1 MKPLSRFILRYLD
14 RRRPPAQ
21 PVTLVNVLPAI
32 RGDYPTGR
40 YSRYQLA
47 QLLAQGRDR

>member
-1 MKPLSRFILRYLD
+1 MKLLSQFIRRYLH
-14 RRRPPAQ
+14 RRRPPVQ
-21 PVTLVNVLPAI
+21 PPTLVNVLPVV

-47 QLLAQGRDR
+47 HLLAQGGGR